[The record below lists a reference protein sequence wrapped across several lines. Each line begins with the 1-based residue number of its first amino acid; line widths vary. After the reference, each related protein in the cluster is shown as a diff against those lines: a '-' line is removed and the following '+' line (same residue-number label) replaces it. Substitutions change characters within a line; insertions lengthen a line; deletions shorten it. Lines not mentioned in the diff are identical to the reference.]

1 MKDKKYLTE
10 TEKYEIWKKK
20 FRKEMQ
26 DVLSKAFAKKVGG
39 SFVSGY
45 AVDKWN
51 VYFNVRGVS
60 SDLQKLENDPTLK
73 EIINIKMM
81 WDEPTACCCELRAK
95 TEEEFNTKL
104 GGLKICLF

>member
-1 MKDKKYLTE
+1 MIDKKYLTE
-10 TEKYEIWKKK
+10 TEKYEIWKIN

-26 DVLSKAFAKKVGG
+26 DILSKIFEKKIGG
-39 SFVSGY
+39 SFVSVY

-51 VYFNVRGVS
+51 IYFNVRGVA
-60 SDLQKLENDPTLK
+60 SDIHKLEDDPMLK
-73 EIINIKMM
+73 EIINIKAV
-81 WDEPTACCCELRAK
+81 WDEPTACCCELHAK

>member
-10 TEKYEIWKKK
+10 TEKYEMWIKK

-26 DVLSKAFAKKVGG
+26 GVLSKAFATEDGG
-39 SFVSGY
+39 RYVSVY

-81 WDEPTACCCELRAK
+81 WDEPTARCCELRAK